1 VRPDQHPPKRPKGVS
16 GYFSHH
22 GISKSGTFI
31 ERLEMK
37 IHLDTTIGSVR
48 IHTEGHVIHI
58 YTEKD
63 ETEDFYL
70 NLWNPHTKR
79 EQEEPSLRNV
89 LNRSLKEFC
98 HSFDNFGIYEVKLI
112 EAKIPEILG
121 FEDYDF
127 LKRYRS
133 LQTPISNEN

>member
-1 VRPDQHPPKRPKGVS
+1 LGVDIHLSNSFPETTGVS
-16 GYFSHH
+16 SSQDKFG
-22 GISKSGTFI
+22 G
-31 ERLEMK
+31 
-37 IHLDTTIGSVR
+37 
-48 IHTEGHVIHI
+48 
-58 YTEKD
+58 
-63 ETEDFYL
+63 
-70 NLWNPHTKR
+70 LWNPHTKR